1 MYLHVQETGRSLLLM
16 VDEKKIL
23 PINAINIGAAASS
36 DVQPLQCYSVQ
47 IPVVAY
53 HNVPLQISNI
63 SRQMQENVKIECQSD
78 RTKDREFVEN
88 IDPASMLTNSVY
100 DSKES
105 EKYSLNGNELFAII
119 CIVYLLTFSSSY
131 DDPIRCS
138 KKYLRNMYLHL
149 NFSNL
154 EISK

>member
-53 HNVPLQISNI
+53 HNIPLKISNI
-63 SRQMQENVKIECQSD
+63 SRQENVKIECQSD
-78 RTKDREFVEN
+78 RTKDKEFVGN
-88 IDPASMLTNSVY
+88 IDPASTLTNSVY

-105 EKYSLNGNELFAII
+105 EKYSLNGNELFATI
-119 CIVYLLTFSSSY
+119 
-131 DDPIRCS
+131 
-138 KKYLRNMYLHL
+138 
-149 NFSNL
+149 
-154 EISK
+154 